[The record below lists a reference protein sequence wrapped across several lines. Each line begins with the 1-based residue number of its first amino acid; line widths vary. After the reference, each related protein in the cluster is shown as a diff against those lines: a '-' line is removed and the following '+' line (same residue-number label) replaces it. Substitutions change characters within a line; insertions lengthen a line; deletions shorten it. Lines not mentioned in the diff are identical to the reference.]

1 MGFDEV
7 SLLVC
12 AMIAFSCGVS
22 VGLKI
27 NEHKIRDA
35 IAYSRGKVDGIEHAG
50 LSVALQRD
58 DDVLRTRRDDEV

>member
-1 MGFDEV
+1 MEFDETI
-7 SLLVC
+7 LLVC
-12 AMIAFSCGVS
+12 AAMIAFSCGVS

-50 LSVALQRD
+50 LSAALHQGGAEQEGESRG
-58 DDVLRTRRDDEV
+58 